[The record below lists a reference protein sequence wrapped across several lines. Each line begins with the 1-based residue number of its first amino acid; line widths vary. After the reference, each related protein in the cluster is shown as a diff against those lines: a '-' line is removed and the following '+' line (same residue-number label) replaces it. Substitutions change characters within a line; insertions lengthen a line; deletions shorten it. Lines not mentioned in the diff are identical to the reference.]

1 MNNLISI
8 MHIKKTGIFVLLLTI
23 LMLFVSMGQAQFLD
37 NKGKDFIMAFMPNL
51 SGGGYTV
58 ELHLT
63 GDVNTTVTVEYPVNS
78 PTFSTTVPVTPGTV
92 TILTIP
98 LGAANSWTIGAVAN
112 NAVHAFSTEEF
123 VCYMINRRNA
133 TSDAALALPVD
144 VMNTE
149 YIVMSYEG
157 AFHGSDRSEFV
168 VVAGFD
174 NTTVTITPSND
185 MKGGFS
191 AGVPFSIMLNRGEG
205 FLAQS
210 LLNSGPS
217 ADLTGTIISSDRPVG
232 VSNGNQCSN
241 VPPGNTACDHLFE
254 VAQPVQTWGDSIV
267 VANLPNRPLGS
278 VYRILASVDG
288 TTVSM
293 DGVPMGTINKGEFL
307 ETAVITGSHL
317 FTGTNPIYVA
327 QFMTGQTQSGTN
339 TGDPA
344 MGNMIP
350 SDQYLNSYTFSTVGG
365 GQFAQN
371 YVTIIANNADVG
383 FLTLDGSVVPAGDF
397 TAIAGTNYSWATVLL
412 NSGTHTTASTHGHG
426 ITVEGYNSFDSYI
439 FPGGARFQFINPVG
453 DANPPIC
460 SVTISGNMATGS
472 ATDNR
477 PSEDVNG
484 NGILD
489 PGEDLNGNGLIDEDT
504 GIFFVALEPGSNNL
518 NLTVDPFTPG
528 DGIVTFT
535 VTLINPGMPGSGT
548 VTATDG
554 AGNTCSSAIQLG
566 AGGVDTTPPTCAL
579 VGYNPGPPLSI
590 TGEFQDTE
598 SGLAAL
604 NIVASTNVTVNIP
617 AFTPGTND
625 PVQVTATK
633 IDNNQSGYVLI
644 EAIDMEG
651 NSVMC
656 DPVYT
661 TLSEVTPDGYKL
673 MQNYPNP
680 FNPTTTIHFN
690 VDAGNSGVAN
700 VKLTIYDLS
709 GREVKTLINE
719 PMQSGQYAVKWD
731 GTNSHGKVVA
741 GGVYIYRMV
750 AGDFVA
756 TRKMILMK

>member
-1 MNNLISI
+1 MNNFTSI
-8 MHIKKTGIFVLLLTI
+8 QNRKQIGVIILLLI
-23 LMLFVSMGQAQFLD
+23 FLVSFVNISYSQFLD

-51 SGGGYTV
+51 SGSGYTV

-63 GDVNTTVTVEYPVNS
+63 SDVSTTVIVEYPVNS
-78 PTFSTTVPVTPGTV
+78 PTFSTSVAVTPGTV
-92 TILTIP
+92 SILTVP
-98 LGAANSWTIGAVAN
+98 LAASNGWPIGAVSN
-112 NAVHAFSTEEF
+112 NAVHAFATEEF
-123 VCYMINRRNA
+123 VCYMINRRDY

-191 AGVPFSIMLNRGEG
+191 AGVPFSITLNRGEG

-217 ADLTGTIISSDRPVG
+217 ADLTGTIVSADRPVG
-232 VSNGNQCSN
+232 VSNGNQCGN

-254 VAQPVQTWGDSIV
+254 VAQPVQTWGDNIV
-267 VANLPNRPLGS
+267 ATNLPNRPLGS

-288 TTVSM
+288 TTISL
-293 DGVPMGTINKGEFL
+293 DGTPIGTINKGEFL
-307 ETAVITGSHL
+307 ETGVITGSHE

-327 QFMTGQTQSGTN
+327 QFMTGQSQSGTS

-365 GQFAQN
+365 GQFAEN
-371 YVTIIANNADVG
+371 FVTIIANNADVG
-383 FLTLDGSVVPAGDF
+383 SLTLDGSVVPAGDF
-397 TAIAGTNYSWATVLL
+397 TPIAGTSFSWATVLL
-412 NSGTHTTASTHGHG
+412 ISGTHTTASVNEHG
-426 ITVEGYNSFDSYI
+426 ITVEGYNSYDSYI
-439 FPGGARFQFINPVG
+439 YPGGARFQFINPVG

-460 SVTISGNMATGS
+460 DVIISGNTATGS

-504 GIFFVALEPGSNNL
+504 GIFFVVLEPGSNNL
-518 NLTVDPFTPG
+518 DLTVDPFTPG
-528 DGIVTFT
+528 DGVVTFT

-554 AGNTCSSAIQLG
+554 AGNTCSSPIQLG
-566 AGGVDTTPPTCAL
+566 AGGADTTPPTCAL
-579 VGYNPGPPLSI
+579 VGYNPGPPLSL

-598 SGLAAL
+598 SGLAAI
-604 NIVASTNVTVNIP
+604 NVVTANNVTVNIP
-617 AFTPGTND
+617 AFTPGTNN
-625 PVQVTATK
+625 PVQVIATK

-644 EAIDMEG
+644 EAIDMAG
-651 NSVMC
+651 NSIMC

-661 TLSEVTPDGYKL
+661 TLSEIAPDGYEL
-673 MQNYPNP
+673 TQNYPNP
-680 FNPTTTIHFN
+680 FNPTTTIHFS
-690 VDAGNSGVAN
+690 VAAGNSGLAN
-700 VKLTIYDLS
+700 VRITIYDLS

-719 PMQSGQYAVKWD
+719 PMQSGQYAVEWD
-731 GTNSHGKVVA
+731 GTNSQGKVVA

-750 AGDFVA
+750 AGNYVA